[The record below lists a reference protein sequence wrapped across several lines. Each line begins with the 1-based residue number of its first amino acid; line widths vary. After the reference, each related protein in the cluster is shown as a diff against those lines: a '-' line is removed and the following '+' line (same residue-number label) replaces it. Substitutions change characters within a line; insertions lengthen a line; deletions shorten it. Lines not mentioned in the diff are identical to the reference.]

1 MLPVDVLLMEESC
14 VCGRWRQEHSWTA
27 QKRKTLSAGCM
38 IFPCAV
44 SPQVACLCSFYRDT
58 GSVHASQ
65 VSILGNLVAPQMVA
79 QPGCGAVTA
88 ATHSVTQRQYLVS
101 ARQIMYFPGLSSSQ
115 AFDNLK

>member
-1 MLPVDVLLMEESC
+1 MLPVDVLLIEESH

-38 IFPCAV
+38 TC
-44 SPQVACLCSFYRDT
+44 PQVACLCSFYRDT
-58 GSVHASQ
+58 GSVHSSQ
-65 VSILGNLVAPQMVA
+65 VSILGTLVAPQMVA
-79 QPGCGAVTA
+79 QPGCGAITA
-88 ATHSVTQRQYLVS
+88 ATHSVTQRQYLVN